1 MRKQGIFGTQLSLPQ
16 LLLIL
21 SIAAAVL
28 VLPGSDIYSNIHWG
42 WLYNYMIEHGVLL
55 EKDFSMLSGNQPLY
69 GAGVFSHILSGLGWS
84 AFGKA
89 IVKILEVLLF
99 SGIVLLSLKIF
110 RNRNMLFFW
119 YAMIFVKILLPDS
132 YPYLLSAFL
141 FYLGIYLI
149 KRFRDK
155 PYGDIAISVAG
166 LNHPYVAVSNM
177 ATILFGRM
185 SLFLANVA
193 VLLAQLFV
201 VKYVFLSG
209 AVNFELDNI
218 LDLAIRSAILLFPFA
233 AEFAP
238 KFLLRLMNLRAAYL
252 VVAAGVLLV
261 YPVFFV
267 PFEMGWKEGISCYYT
282 KTYDEI
288 PKLQGNIRIVDDCR
302 NWIYVFPLK
311 GMATSLSPYFEGQH
325 YQTEW
330 SEDEYVSYLSETKT
344 SYVIFCKKCKIRTK
358 TLQETGELEILK
370 SNFPIYAE
378 LEGYT
383 IFDARKADLGNI

>member
-1 MRKQGIFGTQLSLPQ
+1 MRKHATLGTQLSLPQ

-55 EKDFSMLSGNQPLY
+55 EKDFSMLSGNQALY

-89 IVKILEVLLF
+89 TVKIFEVLLF
-99 SGIVLLSLKIF
+99 SGIVLLSLSIF
-110 RNRNMLFFW
+110 RNRNVLFFW

-141 FYLGIYLI
+141 FYLGVYFI

-166 LNHPYVAVSNM
+166 LNHPYVAVSNL
-177 ATILFGRM
+177 ATAFFGRLH
-185 SLFLANVA
+185 LFLISLVI
-193 VLLAQLFV
+193 VGVQFLV
-201 VKYVFLSG
+201 IKYVFLSG
-209 AVNFELDNI
+209 VVNFELDNI
-218 LDLAIRSAILLFPFA
+218 LDLAIRSAVLLFPFA

-238 KFLLRLMNLRAAYL
+238 RFLLRLMSLRAAYL
-252 VVAAGVLLV
+252 VVAAGILLI

-282 KTYDEI
+282 KTYSDV
-288 PKLQGNIRIVDDCR
+288 PSLQGNIRIVDNCR
-302 NWIYVFPLK
+302 SWIYVFPLK
-311 GMATSLSPYFEGQH
+311 GMVTSLSPYFEGQH
-325 YQTEW
+325 YQTKW
-330 SEDEYVSYLSETKT
+330 SEEEYLSYLSETKT

-358 TLQETGELEILK
+358 TLEETGELGILGE
-370 SNFPIYAE
+370 NFPVYAE
-378 LEGYT
+378 LEDYT
-383 IFDARKADLGNI
+383 IFDARNASNNI